1 MKTKTAAIF
10 PGQGTQQP
18 GMGRWMDEYPAASR
32 IFDQA
37 EALGF
42 PARAV
47 CFETDADALKQTET
61 AQPALFTVAA
71 AAYGLLRSN
80 GAPFQAAAGHSLGE
94 YAALYAAG
102 VVSFQDA
109 LRLVM
114 ERGRF
119 MAKAAKENPG
129 GMSAILGL
137 EDEAVEEVCAEAS
150 QGADAVVASNY
161 NCPGQVVISG
171 SESAL
176 ERAALL
182 AKEAGARLVAPLP
195 VSGAFHS
202 PRMRSA
208 QDALEAEMQRF
219 AFHPPDMAF
228 YSNVTGEA
236 ESSPET
242 IRALSVQQVAQPVL
256 WTQSLQRMYA
266 DGYAVFVEAGSGK
279 GLTSLVKRTIP
290 SAAVYSTDSED
301 DFKETIDAI
310 A

>member
-32 IFDQA
+32 VFDQA

-80 GAPFQAAAGHSLGE
+80 GALFQAAAGHSLGE

-114 ERGRF
+114 ERGRL

-129 GMSAILGL
+129 GMSAVIGL
-137 EDEAVEEVCAEAS
+137 EDEAVEAVCAEAS

-161 NCPGQVVISG
+161 NSPGQVVISG
-171 SESAL
+171 AESAL

-182 AKEAGARLVAPLP
+182 AKEAGARLVAPIP

-208 QDALEAEMQRF
+208 QDALEAEMQQY

-236 ESSPET
+236 ESSAET